1 MQSRHLSRTE
11 EAASVPVTKLAQQ
24 QQQPY
29 NAARGQPAQPA
40 AAKQQAAWAAD
51 PLFDEL
57 SRFAPG
63 IGGLLLGGQQQPR
76 GFGGGFGGGGIG
88 GDMARMFALMDNLVG
103 RYPGFAPT
111 YDNLSRAYGGLPQ
124 PQPQQQQQLGDVAA
138 AAAQQA
144 LAPFG
149 FGAPQQALAL
159 PAAFAGGLQTAM
171 RMDVAE
177 DATGYDVKVRVC
189 VCEGRVRIPACARV
203 CAPPP
208 RLTPASNTPPP
219 PPPPPPP
226 PHTRTRRWTCP
237 AWTRATSPSRW
248 TTPRAR
254 CAWRRARAPR
264 ATTRPRAAA

>member
-1 MQSRHLSRTE
+1 MQSRHLSRAE
-11 EAASVPVTKLAQQ
+11 EAASVPVTKLAQ

-40 AAKQQAAWAAD
+40 QQQAAWAAD

-124 PQPQQQQQLGDVAA
+124 QQPQQQQLGDVAA

-189 VCEGRVRIPACARV
+189 VCEGRVRIPACARA
-203 CAPPP
+203 CPPPP
-208 RLTPASNTPPP
+208 RLTPASLHPPRRTRP
-219 PPPPPPP
+219 L
-226 PHTRTRRWTCP
+226 HTHTRRWTCP